1 MSAWRPTSGAEDAVE
16 VLRPG
21 TFTTVQDYPG
31 RVGYWSVGVPP
42 SGPMDGLSF
51 RLGNRLL
58 DNRDGAAGLEIT
70 LRGPG
75 LRFKRDTVACL
86 AGARFAAALDGRP
99 LAPWSPFRARVGSV
113 LDVEGLRGPG
123 LRGYLLF
130 RGGLDVPPYLGSRAT
145 FALGGFGGHQGRA
158 LRAGDRLALA
168 ADPRPALEPGPPL
181 AAEGIPCLGREW
193 QLGVLY
199 GPQGAPGFFTD
210 RDVEMLF
217 SAHWEVHHNS
227 ARTGVRLVGPRP
239 RWARPDGG
247 EAGLHPSNI
256 HDNPYAVGAVDF
268 TGDMPVVLGP
278 DGPSL
283 GGFVCPAV
291 VVQAQLWKLG
301 QLAPRDRVRLVP
313 VPAEAALAAERAQ
326 ERMIET
332 LAPPR
337 PAPSRVALGR
347 APGSTELRRFE
358 VAGTRVVVRPSGD
371 RYVLVEFG
379 PDVLDL
385 ELRLRVHSLERA
397 LERIRPPGILDV
409 TPGIRSLQLHHDTR
423 VLPRARL
430 LEVLDEAL
438 ALAAPPEEL
447 QVSSRVVHLPLSW
460 DDDAVH
466 ETVRRYMSGVRAD
479 APWCPDNIEFIRRM
493 NGLTSAE
500 AVREIVFG
508 ASYLVMGLG
517 DVYLGAPV
525 ATPLDPRQRLVTTK
539 YNPARTWTPPN
550 VVGIGG
556 AYLCVYGMEGPG
568 GYQLVGRTV
577 QVWNDRPKDECWEGK
592 PWLLRSFDRIRF
604 FPVGHEELTE
614 IREDF
619 PAGRYRV
626 RIEPGTLRLSEHRAF
641 VHSVRDEAAEF
652 KRRQGAAFE
661 EERSR
666 WRAAGELDVRAP
678 RLGQPRQERAP
689 AATAPA

>member
-1 MSAWRPTSGAEDAVE
+1 MSRARPARDPDGVLE

-21 TFTTVQDYPG
+21 TFTTVQDHPG
-31 RVGYWSVGVPP
+31 RLGYWAVGVPP
-42 SGPMDGLSF
+42 SGPMDSLSF

-58 DNRDGAAGLEIT
+58 GNPAGQAGLELT

-75 LRFKRDTVACL
+75 LRFGREAVACL
-86 AGARFAAALDGRP
+86 AGARFRATLDGAPRP
-99 LAPWSPFRARVGSV
+99 LWSPFRVPAGAV
-113 LDVEGLRGPG
+113 LDIGALEGPG
-123 LRGYLLF
+123 LRGYLLV
-130 RGGLDVPPYLGSRAT
+130 RGGLDVPPYLGSGST
-145 FALGGFGGHQGRA
+145 FVLGGFGGHQGRA
-158 LRAGDRLALA
+158 LRTGDRVPLG
-168 ADPRPALEPGPPL
+168 ADPRPGLGPGPPL
-181 AAEGIPCLGREW
+181 GAEGIPRFEREW

-199 GPQGAPGFFTD
+199 GPQGAPDFFTTE
-210 RDVEMLF
+210 DVEMLF
-217 SAHWEVHHNS
+217 SAAWEVHHNS

-239 RWARPDGG
+239 AWARPDGG

-313 VPAEAALAAERAQ
+313 IPAEAAWAAERAQ

-332 LAPPR
+332 LRAPG
-337 PAPSRVALGR
+337 PAPSRAPR
-347 APGSTELRRFE
+347 RRDPGSTELRRVE
-358 VAGTRVVVRPSGD
+358 VEGTEVVVRPSGD

-385 ELRLRVHSLERA
+385 ELRLRVHSLERG
-397 LERIRPPGILDV
+397 LRRMRCPGILDL
-409 TPGIRSLQLHHDTR
+409 TPGIRSLQLHYDPR

-430 LEVLDEAL
+430 LGLLDEAL
-438 ALAAPPEEL
+438 AALPPSEGLE
-447 QVSSRVVHLPLSW
+447 VPSRVVHLPLSW
-460 DDDAVH
+460 DDHAVR
-466 ETVRRYMSGVRAD
+466 ETVRRYMSSVRSD
-479 APWCPDNIEFIRRM
+479 APWCPDNIEFIRRV
-493 NGLTSAE
+493 NGLPSAG

-508 ASYLVMGLG
+508 ANYLVMGLG

-525 ATPLDPRQRLVTTK
+525 ATPLDPRHRLVTTK

-568 GYQLVGRTV
+568 GYQLVGRTL
-577 QVWNDRPKDECWEGK
+577 QVWNDRPGDDCWEGK
-592 PWLLRSFDRIRF
+592 PWLLRCFDRIRF
-604 FPVGHEELTE
+604 FPVAHDELRA
-614 IREDF
+614 IRKDF

-626 RIEPGTLRLSEHRAF
+626 RIEPGTLRLGDHRAF
-641 VHSVRDEAAEF
+641 LDSIRGEAVEF
-652 KRRQGAAFE
+652 KRRQSRAFE
-661 EERSR
+661 AERSR
-666 WRAAGELDVRAP
+666 WQAAGELEVRSP
-678 RLGQPRQERAP
+678 RPVPDPATAAP
-689 AATAPA
+689 APVHA